1 MRRRWHDRDCLRTWL
16 TGQPKFCFHSLAV
29 IVLLGLNLFSGKE
42 HNKPKDS
49 GCAGAVAWAV
59 SFPLDCVRAGV
70 QGQDFAAA
78 GGICRGAWRVF
89 QDLLHQMG
97 AVGTSVLQHTK
108 LSGAAKVVLLATK
121 RAKMQGV
128 AAEV

>member
-1 MRRRWHDRDCLRTWL
+1 
-16 TGQPKFCFHSLAV
+16 
-29 IVLLGLNLFSGKE
+29 
-42 HNKPKDS
+42 
-49 GCAGAVAWAV
+49 
-59 SFPLDCVRAGV
+59 
-70 QGQDFAAA
+70 
-78 GGICRGAWRVF
+78 VF